1 MVCDAI
7 RTVSL
12 STKEKYMNLLPGFGG
27 PSAPPPAPPPP
38 TREDPAIA
46 EAKKRLRSTELQR
59 KGRRAAI
66 LTSGNGLD
74 DSTLGVAQP
83 KAGATTLGG

>member
-1 MVCDAI
+1 M
-7 RTVSL
+7 T
-12 STKEKYMNLLPGFGG
+12 LLPGFSGG

-46 EAKKRLRSTELQR
+46 EAKDKLRRSELTR
-59 KGRRAAI
+59 KGRRAAV

-74 DSTLGVAQP
+74 DSSLGVAQP
-83 KAGATTLGG
+83 KAGAVMFGG